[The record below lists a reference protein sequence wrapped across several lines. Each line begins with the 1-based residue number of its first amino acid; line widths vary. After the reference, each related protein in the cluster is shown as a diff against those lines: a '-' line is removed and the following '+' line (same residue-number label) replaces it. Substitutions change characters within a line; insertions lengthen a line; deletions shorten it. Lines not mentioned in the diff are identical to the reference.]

1 MYDNHRLIGV
11 WKLHGV
17 VQHTVNLGTIL
28 KSPSAM
34 LNIDRGLPTG
44 LTMSTPTLTRK
55 KP

>member
-17 VQHTVNLGTIL
+17 VQHMVNLGMIL

-34 LNIDRGLPTG
+34 LNIMWFVQLSMPI
-44 LTMSTPTLTRK
+44 MVSAI
-55 KP
+55 

>member
-28 KSPSAM
+28 KSLSAT
-34 LNIDRGLPTG
+34 LNIAWFVQL
-44 LTMSTPTLTRK
+44 LTPIMVSAI
-55 KP
+55 